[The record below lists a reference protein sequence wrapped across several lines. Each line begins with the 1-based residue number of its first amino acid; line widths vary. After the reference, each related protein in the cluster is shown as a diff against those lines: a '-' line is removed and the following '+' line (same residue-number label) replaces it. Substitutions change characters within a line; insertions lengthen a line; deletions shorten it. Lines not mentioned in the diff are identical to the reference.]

1 MIYRQRCTHVLIL
14 EIMARGC
21 WARFGHFRTHAAQH
35 LRKAK
40 GFDPI
45 IARKEPLRSDAR
57 ITNLA
62 DGVAAASR
70 YDAA

>member
-1 MIYRQRCTHVLIL
+1 
-14 EIMARGC
+14 
-21 WARFGHFRTHAAQH
+21 